1 MIIKGKVHKFGDNIN
16 TDEIIPAPYLVTTD
30 IKELGKH
37 CMEGIVPS
45 FASKVHPVR
54 SPSDVSDGSPNI
66 KSELTSN
73 GVKEGDIIVAGRNFG
88 CGSSREHAP
97 LAILGCGVSLVI
109 AESFARI
116 FYRNCINVGLPIITS
131 EEICRS
137 VNPND
142 NLEADLLKGEI
153 KNITQNKTFSIF
165 AFPPL
170 LQEIIE
176 AGGLIKWYLLNK
188 FETRN
193 PKHETKSKI
202 INSKQYVETI

>member
-37 CMEGIVPS
+37 CMEGVDSS
-45 FASKVHPVR
+45 FSGKVQ
-54 SPSDVSDGSPNI
+54 
-66 KSELTSN
+66 
-73 GVKEGDIIVAGRNFG
+73 EGDIIVAGRNFG

-131 EEICRS
+131 AP
-137 VNPND
+137 NPCPTKISRRESKLDSGLKEFFAKINSGD
-142 NLEADLLKGEI
+142 TLEVDLLKGEI
-153 KNITQNKTFSIF
+153 KNITQNKTFRVS

-170 LQEIIE
+170 LQEIIG
-176 AGGLIKWYLLNK
+176 AGGLMKWYVVN
-188 FETRN
+188 N
-193 PKHETKSKI
+193 
-202 INSKQYVETI
+202 Q